1 MKQNIKETISNVFLE
16 IFAQEVDELPT
27 PELSDDVVLLESG
40 LDSMGFAI
48 LVVELEEKLGYDPFT
63 ISDEPFYPTTFGEF
77 VNFYEK
83 ILLAPM
89 WVLAPMSAHGQP
101 SARSPL
107 DTSGN
112 FPKHNFCKFPFVWS
126 NIV

>member
-83 ILLAPM
+83 HQL
-89 WVLAPMSAHGQP
+89 
-101 SARSPL
+101 
-107 DTSGN
+107 
-112 FPKHNFCKFPFVWS
+112 
-126 NIV
+126 